1 MIKIVTD
8 ATVRFTSPNFA
19 QKHRITVAPISV
31 HCGDVHISDGPEA
44 ELRDLR
50 RTLKDSEQEIRVESP
65 SVDQIAEIYSRL
77 SAQTNQILSIHTSSG
92 LTDTYRNA
100 QKASHQ
106 ILGRM
111 DIHVIDS
118 QTTSIGL
125 GMLVQTSVQGMQRS
139 ESLDKLV
146 KNVRGMINRIY
157 TVMFLDD
164 LSYLAQNKLVSQSQA
179 ILGNMLGIIPFLTIE
194 EGELQPMEK
203 VRSRQR
209 ALEKMIE
216 FVCEFTGLDHLGI
229 LHGYGK
235 PTQDTLYIAER
246 LRSIYPSSPISQV
259 CYGPTLAAFI
269 GFNSLG
275 AIVLESKEK
284 SI

>member
-8 ATVRFTSPNFA
+8 AAVRFTSPNYA
-19 QKHRITVAPISV
+19 QKHGVTVAPTSV

-44 ELRDLR
+44 DLRDLR
-50 RTLKDSEQEIRVESP
+50 STLKGCEQEIRIESP

-92 LTDTYRNA
+92 LTDTFRHA
-100 QKASHQ
+100 KKASQ
-106 ILGRM
+106 QFLGRM
-111 DIHVIDS
+111 DIHVVDS
-118 QTTSIGL
+118 ETTSIGL
-125 GMLVQTSVQGMQRS
+125 GMLVQSSIQGMQRG
-139 ESLDKLV
+139 ESLDRLV
-146 KNVRGMINRIY
+146 KTVRGMITRLY

-164 LSYLAQNKLVSQSQA
+164 LSYLARVQLVSQSQA

-194 EGELQPMEK
+194 DGELRPMEK
-203 VRSRQR
+203 VRSRQQ
-209 ALEKMIE
+209 ALEKLIE
-216 FVCEFTGLDHLGI
+216 FVCEFSGLDHLGI
-229 LHGYGK
+229 LHSYGK
-235 PTQDTLYIAER
+235 PTQDALYIAER
-246 LRSIYPSSPISQV
+246 LRSIYPSAPISQV
-259 CYGPTLAAFI
+259 SYGPTLAAFI